1 MRFPVRVHDA
11 ADWRRRFRLAAGVAL
26 VAVGVFG
33 TVRSVRASLSQ
44 RLYHMTKHGFF
55 VGTPSLEVLPLS
67 LARDAALVRAI
78 ASADPEVRSAA
89 LAEAL
94 ETAREGA
101 RRCQRAE
108 PGCPENYYFPALA
121 AQLQL
126 DALLNV
132 HDAETATDLKRTA
145 LFFAK
150 KAIRLDPYEE
160 LVRRTYVDALLA
172 NGEVD
177 EALAFW
183 EPVVDREYWVPDNH
197 DVYARILLRKGSR
210 KDGEPFLARAAEER
224 FLVADP
230 ALRKRLENLAAILAE
245 D

>member
-1 MRFPVRVHDA
+1 MRRPDMTGFRS
-11 ADWRRRFRLAAGVAL
+11 RFRLAAGIAL

-33 TVRSVRASLSQ
+33 TLHAVRATSAQ
-44 RLYHMTKHGFF
+44 RLYHRTKHGFF

-67 LARDAALVRAI
+67 LARDDALRRAI
-78 ASADPEVRSAA
+78 ASTDPAVRSAA

-108 PGCPENYYFPALA
+108 PRCRENWYFPSLV

-132 HDAETATDLKRTA
+132 HDAETADDLKQTA
-145 LFFAK
+145 LYFAK
-150 KAIRLDPYEE
+150 KALRLNPYYS
-160 LVRRTYVDALLA
+160 LTRSAYADALLA

-183 EPVVDREYWVPDNH
+183 EPIVDREYWVPENH
-197 DVYARILLRKGSR
+197 DMYARILLRKGSR
-210 KDGEPFLARAAEER
+210 KGGEPFLKRAAEQR
-224 FLVADP
+224 VLVADP
-230 ALRKRLENLAAILAE
+230 ALRKRLANLAHILAE

>member
-1 MRFPVRVHDA
+1 MRFFPRFSDA
-11 ADWRRRFRLAAGVAL
+11 ADWRRRFRLVAGVAL
-26 VAVGVFG
+26 VAAGVFG
-33 TVRSVRASLSQ
+33 TVRSVRAALSQ
-44 RLYHMTKHGFF
+44 RLYHETKHGFF

-67 LARDAALVRAI
+67 LARNAALDRAI
-78 ASADPEVRSAA
+78 ASTDPAVRAAA

-108 PGCPENYYFPALA
+108 PGCPDNYYFPALA

-132 HDAETATDLKRTA
+132 RDAATASDLKRTA

-150 KAIRLDPYEE
+150 KAVRLNPYEE
-160 LVRRTYVDALLA
+160 LIRRTYVDALLA

-183 EPVVDREYWVPDNH
+183 EPVVDREYWFPDNH
-197 DVYARILLRKGSR
+197 DVYARILLRKGAR
-210 KDGEPFLARAAEER
+210 KDGEPFLARAADER
-224 FLVADP
+224 VLVSDP
-230 ALRKRLENLAAILAE
+230 ALRKRLANLAAILAE

>member
-1 MRFPVRVHDA
+1 MSLSDS

-26 VAVGVFG
+26 VAIGVFG
-33 TVRSVRASLSQ
+33 TVRSVRAALSQ
-44 RLYHMTKHGFF
+44 RLYHGAKHGFF

-67 LARDAALVRAI
+67 LARDAALARAI
-78 ASADPEVRSAA
+78 AATNAADRAAA
-89 LAEAL
+89 LDEAL
-94 ETAREGA
+94 GTAREGA
-101 RRCQRAE
+101 RRCQLAE

-132 HDAETATDLKRTA
+132 RDEATAADLKRTA

-160 LVRRTYVDALLA
+160 LIRRTYVDALLA

-183 EPVVDREYWVPDNH
+183 EPVVDREYWFPENH
-197 DVYARILLRKGSR
+197 DVYARILLRRGSR
-210 KDGEPFLARAAEER
+210 KGGGPYLERAAEER
-224 FLVADP
+224 VLVADP
-230 ALRKRLENLAAILAE
+230 ALRRRLENLAAILAE

>member
-1 MRFPVRVHDA
+1 MSLSDS

-33 TVRSVRASLSQ
+33 TVHSVRAALAQ
-44 RLYHMTKHGFF
+44 RLYRKTKHGFF

-67 LARDAALVRAI
+67 LARDAALERAI
-78 ASADPEVRSAA
+78 AATNAADRAAA

-108 PGCPENYYFPALA
+108 PLCPENYYFPACV

-132 HDAETATDLKRTA
+132 HDEEIAADLKRTA

-160 LVRRTYVDALLA
+160 LIRRTYVDALLA
-172 NGEVD
+172 NGQVD

-183 EPVVDREYWVPDNH
+183 EPVVDREYWFPENH
-197 DVYARILLRKGSR
+197 DVYARILLRRGSR
-210 KDGEPFLARAAEER
+210 KGGAPYLQRAAEER
-224 FLVADP
+224 VLVVDP
-230 ALRKRLENLAAILAE
+230 ALRRRLENLAEILEE

>member
-1 MRFPVRVHDA
+1 MDFPDSTGFRH
-11 ADWRRRFRLAAGVAL
+11 RFRLAAGVVL

-33 TVRSVRASLSQ
+33 TIHAVRAAVGQ
-44 RLYHMTKHGFF
+44 GLYHVTRHGAF
-55 VGTPSLEVLPLS
+55 VGTPSLEIPPL
-67 LARDAALVRAI
+67 AAVRDAALLRA
-78 ASADPEVRSAA
+78 AAAADPATRAEA

-108 PGCPENYYFPALA
+108 SLCPENWCFPARV

-132 HDAETATDLKRTA
+132 HDAETAADLKRTA

-150 KAIRLDPYEE
+150 KAVRLNPYED
-160 LVRRTYVDALLA
+160 LARSAYVDALLE
-172 NGEVD
+172 NGEAD

-183 EPVVDREYWVPDNH
+183 EPVVDREYWVPGNH

-210 KDGEPFLARAAEER
+210 KGGTPFLERAAEER
-224 FLVADP
+224 FLVSDP
-230 ALRKRLENLAAILAE
+230 ALRKRLENIAAILAE

>member
-1 MRFPVRVHDA
+1 MNGSDTTGF
-11 ADWRRRFRLAAGVAL
+11 RRRFRLAAGVAL
-26 VAVGVFG
+26 VAAGVFG
-33 TVRSVRASLSQ
+33 TIHAVRAARAQ
-44 RLYHMTKHGFF
+44 RLYHGTKHGFF
-55 VGTPSLEVLPLS
+55 LGTPSLEVLPLE
-67 LARDAALVRAI
+67 LARNAALRRAI
-78 ASADPEVRSAA
+78 ASVDPDERAAA

-108 PGCPENYYFPALA
+108 PDCPENWHFPAYV

-132 HDAETATDLKRTA
+132 SDPATADDLKASA
-145 LFFAK
+145 LYFAK
-150 KAIRLDPYEE
+150 KAVRLDPYDSEG
-160 LVRRTYVDALLA
+160 RSAYVDALLA
-172 NGEVD
+172 SGEVD

-183 EPVVDREYWVPDNH
+183 EPVVDREYWVRDNH

-210 KDGEPFLARAAEER
+210 KGGTPFLERAAEER